1 MVEPTDNDP
10 IAKAVGIEIKHLY
23 KIFGSN
29 PKAMLPLVKEQ
40 GVELRQFS
48 DEIYDSFYE
57 ASQDVF
63 EGVRSHSPLAKKIDD
78 SFRAARTDLAG
89 WTKISD
95 QAYLAQRNRVLG
107 A

>member
-1 MVEPTDNDP
+1 MMMAEYNM
-10 IAKAVGIEIKHLY
+10 KS
-23 KIFGSN
+23 GSALT
-29 PKAMLPLVKEQ
+29 KLVKEQ

-57 ASQDVF
+57 AAEEVF
-63 EGVRSHSPLAKKIDD
+63 EGVRSHSPMAKKIDD
-78 SFRAARTDLAG
+78 SFRAARTDLSG